1 MVVRRLPYPLS
12 PHSDKTVVLSVQ
24 SGLASR
30 LSDVSALHAGMR
42 FEYLLYTFYGGFSNQ
57 LLHLFIYYIIYS
69 KKLHKYQHALS
80 WKTTDIT
87 LDLNTYY
94 ISAH

>member
-30 LSDVSALHAGMR
+30 ISEVSALHAGMR
-42 FEYLLYTFYGGFSNQ
+42 FEYQLYTFYGGFSNQ
-57 LLHLFIYYIIYS
+57 LMSSFTTLFILKSYTSIIIIMENYRYY
-69 KKLHKYQHALS
+69 
-80 WKTTDIT
+80 
-87 LDLNTYY
+87 
-94 ISAH
+94 

>member
-42 FEYLLYTFYGGFSNQ
+42 FEYLLYTFYGGFSNV
-57 LLHLFIYYIIYS
+57 FIYYIIYF
-69 KKLHKYQHALS
+69 KKLHKYQHYHGKLQ
-80 WKTTDIT
+80 I
-87 LDLNTYY
+87 LLL
-94 ISAH
+94 I

>member
-24 SGLASR
+24 SGLAS
-30 LSDVSALHAGMR
+30 LLYDVSALHAGMR

-57 LLHLFIYYIIYS
+57 LMSSSRPYYIIYF
-69 KKLHKYQHALS
+69 KKLHKYQQYHGKLQ
-80 WKTTDIT
+80 I
-87 LDLNTYY
+87 LLL
-94 ISAH
+94 I

>member
-42 FEYLLYTFYGGFSNQ
+42 FKVSALYFLRRILESTYV
-57 LLHLFIYYIIYS
+57 FIYYLLHYGIYF
-69 KKLHKYQHALS
+69 KKLHKYQHYLG
-80 WKTTDIT
+80 KLKI
-87 LDLNTYY
+87 LIL
-94 ISAH
+94 I

>member
-1 MVVRRLPYPLS
+1 MVVRGLPYPLS

-42 FEYLLYTFYGGFSNQ
+42 FKYLLYTFYGGFSNQ
-57 LLHLFIYYIIYS
+57 LMSSSTTLFILKSYTSISIITENYRYYS
-69 KKLHKYQHALS
+69 
-80 WKTTDIT
+80 
-87 LDLNTYY
+87 
-94 ISAH
+94 